1 MEEILPALQQARP
14 SQGNEVIVAT
24 AQVPKKPNAIARL
37 GELYQEVAGE
47 MKKVTWPDRGQVRQ
61 LSIGVIVLSLFI
73 GIVIWLMDLILQQVL
88 VRWIPS
94 IFGG

>member
-1 MEEILPALQQARP
+1 MTFYQD
-14 SQGNEVIVAT
+14 VIV
-24 AQVPKKPNAIARL
+24 
-37 GELYQEVAGE
+37 E
-47 MKKVTWPDRGQVRQ
+47 MKKVTWPDLPQVRQ

-73 GIVIWLMDLILQQVL
+73 GLVIALMDVILQQVL